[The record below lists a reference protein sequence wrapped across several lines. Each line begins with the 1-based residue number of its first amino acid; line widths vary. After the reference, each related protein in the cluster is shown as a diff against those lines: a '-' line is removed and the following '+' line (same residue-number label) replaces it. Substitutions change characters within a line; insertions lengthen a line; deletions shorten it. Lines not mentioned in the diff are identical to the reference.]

1 MKLRRLWAIIV
12 KELRQLR
19 RDRMTIAMII
29 GIPVM
34 QLTLFGYAINTNVRG
49 LKAGIADQ
57 ANTVASRALVMDMLA
72 TEVVVPAAKV
82 DTPQQLMDLIRSGRI
97 SVGIAIPP
105 DFERRR
111 FEGREAVQI
120 LVDGSDTAVQSAVI
134 QLAQVPI
141 DSSAQAS
148 ITSASRVPFVTTPPT
163 GQVAI
168 VAFYN
173 PERRSAVNIVPGL
186 IGVILTMTM
195 VLFTAIAIVRER
207 ERGNMEL
214 LIATPL
220 TSGELMIG
228 KVLPYIGIGFIQ
240 TSVVLALGTWVF
252 KVPINGSLLDVY
264 LAAGLLIMGSLS
276 LGLLISTR
284 AQSQFQA
291 MQMSFFVF
299 LPSMLLSGFF
309 FPFAGMPKPIQYFSE
324 ILPLTHFMRLIRGVM
339 LRGSSLWEL
348 WPDVIA
354 LLAFTFVMM
363 AVAILRFRKR
373 LD

>member
-1 MKLRRLWAIIV
+1 MSLRRLFAIFL

-19 RDRMTIAMII
+19 RDRITAAMII
-29 GIPVM
+29 GIPVI

-49 LKAGIADQ
+49 LDAGIADQ
-57 ANTVASRALVMDMLA
+57 AHTTASRALVMDLLA
-72 TEVVVPAAKV
+72 TDVVSPKAVV
-82 DTPQQLMDLIRSGRI
+82 HTPQELMDLIRAGRI

-111 FEGREAVQI
+111 AEGREAVQV
-120 LVDGSDTAVQSAVI
+120 LVDGSDTAVQNAVA
-134 QLAQVPI
+134 QLLQMPL
-141 DSSAQAS
+141 DSHAPDP
-148 ITSASRVPFVTTPPT
+148 RVPATSTPPT
-163 GQVAI
+163 GTISV
-168 VAFYN
+168 VSFYN

-220 TSGELMIG
+220 TSSELMIG
-228 KVLPYIGIGFIQ
+228 KVLPYIGIGLIQ
-240 TSVVLALGTWVF
+240 TSVVLLLGVF
-252 KVPINGSLLDVY
+252 LFAVPIRGSLLDVY
-264 LAAGLLIMGSLS
+264 LAAGLLIVANLS

-299 LPSMLLSGFF
+299 LPSILLSGFM
-309 FPFAGMPKPIQYFSE
+309 FPFAGMPRPIQYVAE
-324 ILPLTHFMRLIRGVM
+324 VLPLTHFLRLIRGVM
-339 LRGSSLWEL
+339 LRGGSLWEL
-348 WPDVIA
+348 WQEVAA
-354 LLAFTFVMM
+354 LLAFTAVMM
-363 AVAILRFRKR
+363 TLAIARFRKR